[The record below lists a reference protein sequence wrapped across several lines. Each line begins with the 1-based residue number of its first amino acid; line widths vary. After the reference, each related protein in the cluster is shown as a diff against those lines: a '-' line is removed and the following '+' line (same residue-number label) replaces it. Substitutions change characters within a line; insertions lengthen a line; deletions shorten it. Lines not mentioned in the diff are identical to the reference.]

1 MVCLA
6 VIVAALIFSQE
17 DYKYFTMKFKKWFSE
32 SSSFLDS
39 LFSGPFSIDVN
50 TKYGS
55 LSGYVVDT
63 KKENASNYL
72 IEQGVDENLIKSIME
87 KYNRIGIIKN
97 MEVIPKMR
105 GKGIG
110 TKLLEKAIDKASTHS
125 AEAILLIADI
135 VDSSN
140 KINLEK
146 WYESFD
152 FKKIGNAGSYPL
164 MILELGV

>member
-1 MVCLA
+1 MENMN
-6 VIVAALIFSQE
+6 F
-17 DYKYFTMKFKKWFSE
+17 KFWLSE

-39 LFSGPFSIDVN
+39 LFSGPFSIDVDVEN
-50 TKYGS
+50 GS

-72 IEQGVDENLIKSIME
+72 IGQGVNENLVKYIMG
-87 KYNRIGIIKN
+87 KYGIVGIIKN
-97 MEVIPKMR
+97 MEVIPQMR

-110 TKLLEKAIDKASTHS
+110 TKLLEKAIDKASDHN
-125 AEAILLIADI
+125 AEAIILVADI

-140 KINLEK
+140 KINLEE
-146 WYESFD
+146 WYESFG
-152 FKKIGNAGSYPL
+152 FKKIGYAGSYPL

>member
-1 MVCLA
+1 MENMN
-6 VIVAALIFSQE
+6 F
-17 DYKYFTMKFKKWFSE
+17 KFWLSE

-50 TKYGS
+50 VKNGS

-72 IEQGVDENLIKSIME
+72 IGQGVNQNLVKSIMG
-87 KYNRIGIIKN
+87 KYGTVGIIKN
-97 MEVIPKMR
+97 MEVIPQMR

-110 TKLLEKAIDKASTHS
+110 TKLLEKAIDKASDHN
-125 AEAILLIADI
+125 AEAILLVADI

-140 KINLEK
+140 KINLEE
-146 WYESFD
+146 WYESFG

>member
-1 MVCLA
+1 MENMN
-6 VIVAALIFSQE
+6 F
-17 DYKYFTMKFKKWFSE
+17 KFWLSE

-50 TKYGS
+50 VKNGS

-72 IEQGVDENLIKSIME
+72 IGQGVNQNLVKSIMG
-87 KYNRIGIIKN
+87 KYGIVGIIKN
-97 MEVIPKMR
+97 MEVIPQMR

-110 TKLLEKAIDKASTHS
+110 TKLLEKAIDKASDHN
-125 AEAILLIADI
+125 AEAILLVADI

-140 KINLEK
+140 KINLEE
-146 WYESFD
+146 WYESFG

>member
-1 MVCLA
+1 MKTFQNWMEEQSGNLS
-6 VIVAALIFSQE
+6 VA
-17 DYKYFTMKFKKWFSE
+17 E

-50 TKYGS
+50 VKNGS

-72 IEQGVDENLIKSIME
+72 IGQGVNQNLVKSIMG
-87 KYNRIGIIKN
+87 KYGTVGIIKN
-97 MEVIPKMR
+97 MEVIPQMR

-110 TKLLEKAIDKASTHS
+110 TKLLEKAIDKASDHN
-125 AEAILLIADI
+125 AEAILLVADI

-140 KINLEK
+140 EINLEK
-146 WYESFD
+146 WYESFG
-152 FKKIGNAGSYPL
+152 FKNIGNAGIYPLIYPL
-164 MILELGV
+164 MILELGE

>member
-1 MVCLA
+1 MENMN
-6 VIVAALIFSQE
+6 F
-17 DYKYFTMKFKKWFSE
+17 KFWLSE

-50 TKYGS
+50 VKNGS

-72 IEQGVDENLIKSIME
+72 IGQGVNQNLVESIMG
-87 KYNRIGIIKN
+87 KYGTVGIIKN
-97 MEVIPKMR
+97 MEVIPQMR

-110 TKLLEKAIDKASTHS
+110 TKLLEKAIDKASAHN
-125 AEAILLIADI
+125 AEAILLVADI

-146 WYESFD
+146 WYESFG

>member
-1 MVCLA
+1 MENMN
-6 VIVAALIFSQE
+6 F
-17 DYKYFTMKFKKWFSE
+17 KFWLSE

-39 LFSGPFSIDVN
+39 LFSGPFSIDVDVKN
-50 TKYGS
+50 GS

-72 IEQGVDENLIKSIME
+72 IGQGVNENLVKSIMG
-87 KYNRIGIIKN
+87 KYGIVGIIKN
-97 MEVIPKMR
+97 MEVIPQMR

-110 TKLLEKAIDKASTHS
+110 TKLLEKAIDKASDHN
-125 AEAILLIADI
+125 AEAILLVADI

-140 KINLEK
+140 KINLEE
-146 WYESFD
+146 WYESFG

>member
-1 MVCLA
+1 MENMN
-6 VIVAALIFSQE
+6 F
-17 DYKYFTMKFKKWFSE
+17 KFWLSE

-39 LFSGPFSIDVN
+39 LFSGPFSIDVDVKN
-50 TKYGS
+50 GS

-72 IEQGVDENLIKSIME
+72 IGQGVDENLVKSIMG
-87 KYNRIGIIKN
+87 KYGIVGIIKN
-97 MEVIPKMR
+97 MEVIPQMR

-110 TKLLEKAIDKASTHS
+110 TKLLEKAIDKASDHN
-125 AEAILLIADI
+125 AEAILLVADI

-140 KINLEK
+140 KINLEE
-146 WYESFD
+146 WYESFG

>member
-1 MVCLA
+1 MENMN
-6 VIVAALIFSQE
+6 F
-17 DYKYFTMKFKKWFSE
+17 KFWLSE

-39 LFSGPFSIDVN
+39 LFSGPFSIDVDFKN
-50 TKYGS
+50 GS

-72 IEQGVDENLIKSIME
+72 IGQGVNENLVKSIMG
-87 KYNRIGIIKN
+87 KYGIVGIIKN
-97 MEVIPKMR
+97 MEVIPQMR

-110 TKLLEKAIDKASTHS
+110 TKLLEKAIDKASDHN
-125 AEAILLIADI
+125 AEAILLVADI

-140 KINLEK
+140 KINLEE
-146 WYESFD
+146 WYESFG

-164 MILELGV
+164 MILELGE

>member
-1 MVCLA
+1 MENMN
-6 VIVAALIFSQE
+6 F
-17 DYKYFTMKFKKWFSE
+17 KFWLSE

-39 LFSGPFSIDVN
+39 LFSGPFSIDVDVKN
-50 TKYGS
+50 GS

-72 IEQGVDENLIKSIME
+72 IGQGVNENLVKSIMG
-87 KYNRIGIIKN
+87 KYGIVGIIKN
-97 MEVIPKMR
+97 MEVIPQMR

-110 TKLLEKAIDKASTHS
+110 TKLLEKAIDKASDHN
-125 AEAILLIADI
+125 AEAILLVADI

-140 KINLEK
+140 KINLEE
-146 WYESFD
+146 WYESFG

-164 MILELGV
+164 MILELGE

>member
-1 MVCLA
+1 MENMN
-6 VIVAALIFSQE
+6 F
-17 DYKYFTMKFKKWFSE
+17 KFWLSE

-39 LFSGPFSIDVN
+39 LFSGPFSIDVDVKN
-50 TKYGS
+50 GS

-72 IEQGVDENLIKSIME
+72 IGQGVNENLVKSIMG
-87 KYNRIGIIKN
+87 KYGIVGIIKN
-97 MEVIPKMR
+97 MEVIPQMR

-110 TKLLEKAIDKASTHS
+110 TKLLEKAIDKASDHN
-125 AEAILLIADI
+125 AEAILLVADI

-146 WYESFD
+146 WYESFG
-152 FKKIGNAGSYPL
+152 FKKIDNDESYPL
-164 MILELGV
+164 MILELGE

>member
-1 MVCLA
+1 MENMN
-6 VIVAALIFSQE
+6 F
-17 DYKYFTMKFKKWFSE
+17 KFWLSE

-50 TKYGS
+50 VKNGS

-72 IEQGVDENLIKSIME
+72 IGQGVNQNLVESIMG
-87 KYNRIGIIKN
+87 KYGTVGIIKN
-97 MEVIPKMR
+97 MEVIPQMR

-110 TKLLEKAIDKASTHS
+110 TKLLEKAIDKASDHN
-125 AEAILLIADI
+125 AEAILLVADI
-135 VDSSN
+135 ADSSN
-140 KINLEK
+140 KINLEQ

-152 FKKIGNAGSYPL
+152 FKKIGNTEIYPFYPL

>member
-1 MVCLA
+1 MENMN
-6 VIVAALIFSQE
+6 F
-17 DYKYFTMKFKKWFSE
+17 KFWLSE

-50 TKYGS
+50 VKNGS

-72 IEQGVDENLIKSIME
+72 IGQGVNENLVKSIMG
-87 KYNRIGIIKN
+87 KYGIVGIIKN
-97 MEVIPKMR
+97 MEVIPQMR

-110 TKLLEKAIDKASTHS
+110 TKLLEKAIDKASDHN
-125 AEAILLIADI
+125 AEAILLVADI

-140 KINLEK
+140 KINLEE
-146 WYESFD
+146 WYESFG

-164 MILELGV
+164 MILELGE